1 MKKNILLLFLAFH
14 IVVATAQVKGIVKD
28 KAGNAVPGVSVR
40 WENENTGVATN
51 VHGMFEIAVSNTTN
65 KLILSNVVYVADT
78 LTVSVNDSVSTLLHV
93 TMNDVRQ
100 LNEVD
105 ITARSKG
112 VLRNHVTPLNVQT
125 VTSHELKRAACC
137 NLSESFETNASVDVS
152 YDDVVTGAK
161 QIKLLGLSGKY
172 VQILT
177 ENVPN
182 LRGLS
187 SSYGLGFIPGPW
199 MESIQISKGVASV
212 KNGYEAIAGQINVE
226 YKKPKNSDPLSLNAY
241 LNSAGRTEFNATSGL
256 KLKENLFTGI
266 FMHVSD
272 ELVKLD
278 INKDGYIDMPMVKQ
292 YNFANRWHY
301 ENDGY
306 IMQAMIRA
314 LSEKR
319 MGGLIDR
326 SYKVGVNTERYEFFL
341 KNGLIFNTYSHEGES
356 EENGFN
362 SSLGLILESFGSSSG
377 CARSD

>member
-1 MKKNILLLFLAFH
+1 
-14 IVVATAQVKGIVKD
+14 
-28 KAGNAVPGVSVR
+28 
-40 WENENTGVATN
+40 
-51 VHGMFEIAVSNTTN
+51 
-65 KLILSNVVYVADT
+65 
-78 LTVSVNDSVSTLLHV
+78 
-93 TMNDVRQ
+93 
-100 LNEVD
+100 
-105 ITARSKG
+105 
-112 VLRNHVTPLNVQT
+112 
-125 VTSHELKRAACC
+125 
-137 NLSESFETNASVDVS
+137 
-152 YDDVVTGAK
+152 
-161 QIKLLGLSGKY
+161 
-172 VQILT
+172 
-177 ENVPN
+177 
-182 LRGLS
+182 
-187 SSYGLGFIPGPW
+187 

-362 SSLGLILESFGSSSG
+362 SSLGLILSGSVHRQDASFGLKNYDGKENNLYANLIYDMSFGKVHKLSVGTSFNADVYDEILSSG
-377 CARSD
+377 LLPASYGRNEYTSGAFAEYSIVYKNITAMSGIRIDHNSLIGNVCISSFSFQVRLKRVCAPASVSRKRI